1 MVALF
6 RWYLVAELLGLLTF
20 PLAWRLFRRLPDRG
34 YGVGKILGVLL
45 VGVTLWLGTAYGVLR
60 NDTGGAALAVLVVT
74 GLAVVV
80 GWPGLEPTA
89 RGTRPLV
96 AWVRAHAPQLVAVE
110 AVFLLGFGGWALVR
124 ACDPALGHTEQPMDL
139 LFLSAVW
146 TSPTFPPR
154 DPWLAGYAVSYY
166 YLGYWLLATLARL
179 ADTPPEIAYNVGQAC
194 WFGLLAAGCYSVG
207 SNLAAVGRRGDAG
220 RHRRRAMLGGLLAA
234 CAVALAAN
242 PHGVVA
248 GLRVAAR
255 WLPWLGGGVVPEP
268 SPGGVPWWWPSS
280 RVLRDVDLTGRP
292 IEVIDEFPFF
302 SYLLGDDHP
311 HVLAMPLDVLVVAL
325 ALTLFLTRGS
335 VGDAAAGSPRR
346 GRRWFGGFPLG
357 VVGAI
362 VAGVATGALIAV
374 NTWNFPAAW
383 LLLVLAGAAA
393 RYRSRRRILAVSLLV
408 PVGAGLLSVPHFLT
422 AQSQV
427 AGLLPNLFHPTPL
440 GQLASMFG
448 VFAPGVAAL
457 VWASWRERPPSPRRI
472 GAILA
477 ATLGMT
483 VLGLA
488 AGAAAAALSPSGRA
502 WLGSLAL
509 PAGGASP
516 LLSAL
521 DRWRSGWPSAALL
534 AAGLAV
540 AGALLWHD
548 APAREGDALRR
559 RREPRDPA
567 VRFALVLLVVGLV
580 LVLVPEV
587 VYVRDGFGTRMNTIF
602 KAYYQAWLLLGVAA
616 AAGAVAALRDA
627 GMVRM
632 LGRGAVVVL
641 VGALAY
647 AAAGVAGKVAGARP
661 DGLTLDALAHLERE
675 APDEAA
681 AIAWIRANTL
691 PEARIVQAVGD
702 SYRPADGRVSVA
714 TGRATLLG
722 WQGHEVQWRGGAFAR
737 QAAGRASAL
746 EAIYRPATSEAL
758 RQLLARWDVEYV
770 YLGPRERVRYGVGP
784 AEEEELG
791 RVMEPV
797 FRHGDVRIFRR
808 RA

>member
-1 MVALF
+1 MRPGHRSHRAADGSALP
-6 RWYLVAELLGLLTF
+6 VGGLDQ
-20 PLAWRLFRRLPDRG
+20 PD
-34 YGVGKILGVLL
+34 L
-45 VGVTLWLGTAYGVLR
+45 
-60 NDTGGAALAVLVVT
+60 
-74 GLAVVV
+74 
-80 GWPGLEPTA
+80 
-89 RGTRPLV
+89 
-96 AWVRAHAPQLVAVE
+96 
-110 AVFLLGFGGWALVR
+110 
-124 ACDPALGHTEQPMDL
+124 
-139 LFLSAVW
+139 
-146 TSPTFPPR
+146 PPR

-194 WFGLLAAGCYSVG
+194 WFGLLAAGCYSLG
-207 SNLAAVGRRGDAG
+207 SNLAALGRRGDAG
-220 RHRRRAMLGGLLAA
+220 RDRRRAVLGGLLAA

-242 PHGVVA
+242 PHGVAA
-248 GLRVAAR
+248 GLSEAAR
-255 WLPWLGGGVVPEP
+255 WLPRLVPWLGGGVVPEAAP
-268 SPGGVPWWWPSS
+268 VGAPWWWPSS
-280 RVLRDVDLTGRP
+280 RVLRDADLTGRP

-311 HVLAMPLDVLVVAL
+311 HVLAMPLDVLVVTLAL
-325 ALTLFLTRGS
+325 ALFLTRGA
-335 VGDAAAGSPRR
+335 VGGRTAGRPGR
-346 GRRWFGGFPLG
+346 GCRWFGGFPLG

-362 VAGVATGALIAV
+362 VVGVAAGALIAV

-383 LLLVLAGAAA
+383 LLLVLACVAA
-393 RYRSRRRILAVSLLV
+393 RYRCRRRILVVSLLV
-408 PVGAGLLSVPHFLT
+408 PAGAAVLGLPHFLT

-427 AGLLPNLFHPTPL
+427 TGLLPNLFHPTPL
-440 GQLASMFG
+440 GQLASVFG

-457 VWASWRERPPSPRRI
+457 VWASWRERRPASWRI

-477 ATLGMT
+477 ATLGVT
-483 VLGLA
+483 GLGLA
-488 AGAAAAALSPSGRA
+488 AGAAAAAFSPSGRA
-502 WLGSLAL
+502 WLGSLA
-509 PAGGASP
+509 PRAGGASP

-521 DRWRSGWPSAALL
+521 DRWRGGWPSAALL

-548 APAREGDALRR
+548 APREGDALRR
-559 RREPRDPA
+559 RRAPRDPD

-616 AAGAVAALRDA
+616 AAGAVAALRNA

-647 AAAGVAGKVAGARP
+647 AVVGVAGNVAGARP
-661 DGLTLDALAHLERE
+661 DRLTLDGLAHLERE

-681 AIAWIRANTL
+681 AIRWIRANTL
-691 PEARIVQAVGD
+691 PEARVVQAAGD

-722 WQGHEVQWRGGAFAR
+722 WQGHEVQWRGAAFAR

-746 EAIYRPATSEAL
+746 EAIYRPTTSEAL
-758 RQLLARWDVEYV
+758 RRLLVRWEVGYV
-770 YLGPRERVRYGVGP
+770 YLGPRERLRYGVGP
-784 AEEEELG
+784 REEDELA
-791 RVMEPV
+791 RVMELA

-808 RA
+808 RD